1 MIDSLTF
8 LLAGTLAAATPL
20 IFAAMGELVVEK
32 SGVLNLSIE
41 GMMATGA
48 ATGFVVATMTG
59 SPIAGF
65 AAAAF
70 ASMLLSLVFAAL
82 TLGFLANQV
91 AAGLAI
97 GILGLGVSV
106 LIGKNYEGF
115 TIKPLA
121 KIDLGAISDLP
132 IVGKML
138 FGQDPMIYVGIASV
152 LLITW
157 VLNRTKL
164 GLIIR
169 AVGESPVA
177 ANSIGYP
184 VVFVRLCAIAF
195 GGAMAGIG
203 GAHFTLSYTPLWAEG
218 LIAGRGW
225 IVVALVVF
233 GTWKAPR
240 IALGAYLF
248 GAVSLLELFV
258 QGQGFAI
265 PSQLMSAMP
274 YIITIIILAIIS
286 RDARII
292 KLNHPASLGVPYNR
306 SE

>member
-41 GMMATGA
+41 GLMATGA
-48 ATGFVVATMTG
+48 ATGFVVATVTG
-59 SPIAGF
+59 SAVAGF
-65 AAAAF
+65 TAAAF
-70 ASMLLSLVFAAL
+70 ASMLLSFVFAAL

-91 AAGLAI
+91 AAGLAV
-97 GILGLGVSV
+97 GILGLGTSV
-106 LIGKNYEGF
+106 LIGKQYEGA
-115 TIKPLA
+115 TIKPIA
-121 KIDLGAISDLP
+121 NIDLGFLSDLP
-132 IVGKML
+132 IVGKTL
-138 FGQDPMIYVGIASV
+138 FGQDPMVYVGIASV
-152 LLITW
+152 VLITW

-169 AVGESPVA
+169 AVGESPKA

-184 VVFVRLCAIAF
+184 VILVRFCAIAF

-203 GAHFTLSYTPLWAEG
+203 GAHLTLSYTPLWAEG
-218 LIAGRGW
+218 LVAGRGW

-292 KLNHPASLGVPYNR
+292 KLNHPASLGVPYT
-306 SE
+306 SGE

>member
-1 MIDSLTF
+1 MVDSLTF

-20 IFAAMGELVVEK
+20 IFAAMGELIVEK

-48 ATGFVVATMTG
+48 ATGFVVATVTG
-59 SPIAGF
+59 SPVAGF
-65 AAAAF
+65 AAAAV
-70 ASMLLSLVFAAL
+70 AAMLLSIVFAAL

-91 AAGLAI
+91 AAGLAV

-106 LIGKNYEGF
+106 MIGKQHEGT
-115 TIKPLA
+115 TIKPIA
-121 KIDLGAISDLP
+121 KIDLGPLSDLP
-132 IVGKML
+132 VIGKAF
-138 FGQDPMIYVGIASV
+138 FGQDPMVYIGILTM

-157 VLNRTKL
+157 VLTRTKL

-169 AVGESPVA
+169 AVGESPKA
-177 ANSIGYP
+177 AHSIGYP
-184 VVFVRLCAIAF
+184 VILVRFCAIAF

-203 GAHFTLSYTPLWAEG
+203 GAHLTLSYTPLWAEG
-218 LIAGRGW
+218 LVAGRGW

-292 KLNHPASLGVPYNR
+292 KLNHPASLGVPYLK

>member
-138 FGQDPMIYVGIASV
+138 FGQDPMVYVGITSV
-152 LLITW
+152 LVITW

>member
-1 MIDSLTF
+1 MIDLMTF

-48 ATGFVVATMTG
+48 ATGFVVATLTE
-59 SPIAGF
+59 SPVAGF
-65 AAAAF
+65 AAAAI

-97 GILGLGVSV
+97 GILGLGISV
-106 LIGKNYEGF
+106 LVGKNYEGS

-121 KIDLGAISDLP
+121 KIDLGFLSDLP
-132 IVGKML
+132 IVGKTF
-138 FGQDPMIYVGIASV
+138 FGQDPMVYIGIASV
-152 LLITW
+152 FIIAW
-157 VLNRTKL
+157 VLKHTKL

-184 VVFVRLCAIAF
+184 VIMVRLCAIAF

-258 QGQGFAI
+258 QGQGFSI

-286 RDARII
+286 KDARII
-292 KLNHPASLGVPYNR
+292 KLNHPASLGVTYNR